1 MVMTGAGFGPA
12 MDAMDGMAPW
22 TSVVG
27 GIFFS
32 VSATG
37 KGFFFILIDYA
48 SSTVGQTVEQTV
60 EQTVD

>member
-48 SSTVGQTVEQTV
+48 SSTV